1 MIFSCCYIPSW
12 PTKGIQPS
20 TLCNFA
26 RWQRLARLANRYSES
41 FESDCLFG
49 RRFCKELYRIA
60 ASTTPSSLSRHLC
73 HHKLIALAQIMLSTL
88 SLHCCDDYLRGQSA
102 IEKEL
107 ISNSA
112 QRFPLR
118 SNIFISRSLCYTTLS
133 YHCLILARKQAHPTT
148 CTTRWS
154 SSLFCRVSTP
164 APRLQQEQ
172 STPRLP
178 SLSICPSAMPN
189 CLTETS
195 ALILVVMMSTRVL
208 LTGLT

>member
-1 MIFSCCYIPSW
+1 MLTTMIFSCCYIPSW

-60 ASTTPSSLSRHLC
+60 AT
-73 HHKLIALAQIMLSTL
+73 QIMLSTL